1 MNIRELFKELQEI
14 TGFKQVDIAADL
26 NVTCACIGV
35 MLGRDAHKDGT
46 GYGMGMKID
55 TLVRICHAF
64 GYDVVVQP
72 AGMIQPGQKV
82 IGSPAL
88 PKKTSANEPNEKI
101 AKPPKESTVEDV
113 RGLPDD

>member
-1 MNIRELFKELQEI
+1 MNIRELFKELQEL
-14 TGFKQVDIAADL
+14 TGFTQTEIASNL
-26 NVTCACIGV
+26 NMTQSCIGV
-35 MLGRDAHKDGT
+35 MLGRDAYKDGT

-72 AGMIQPGQKV
+72 AGKIQSGQKV

-88 PKKTSANEPNEKI
+88 PVKCPADEMDEKI
-101 AKPPKESTVEDV
+101 AKLPKKISAEDV
-113 RGLPDD
+113 LSLLDD

>member
-14 TGFKQVDIAADL
+14 TGFSQSEVASELNIAQSNIA
-26 NVTCACIGV
+26 T
-35 MLGRDAHKDGT
+35 MLGRDAYKDGT

-55 TLVRICHAF
+55 TVVRICHAF

-72 AGMIQPGQKV
+72 AGKIQSGQKV

-88 PKKTSANEPNEKI
+88 PVKCPADELDEKI
-101 AKPPKESTVEDV
+101 AKLPKKITAEDV
-113 RGLPDD
+113 LSLLDD